1 MSDVYFIRTLA
12 DVPDALFAPPRSR
25 DTVRRSMN
33 GELCVLAFAENEVP
47 DGWVDGRTV
56 DEMRE
61 HLALPEH
68 EGVWWSAEDI

>member
-1 MSDVYFIRTLA
+1 MTDMYFIRPLA
-12 DVPDALFAPPRSR
+12 DVPDALFVPPRSR
-25 DTVRRSMN
+25 ESVRRSMN
-33 GELCVLAFAENEVP
+33 GELCVLAFAPDDVP

-68 EGVWWSAEDI
+68 AGVWYSTEEV